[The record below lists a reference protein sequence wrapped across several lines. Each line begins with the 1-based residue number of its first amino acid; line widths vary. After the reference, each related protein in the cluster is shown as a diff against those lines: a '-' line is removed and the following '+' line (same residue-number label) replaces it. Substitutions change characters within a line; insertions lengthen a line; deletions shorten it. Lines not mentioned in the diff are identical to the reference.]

1 MSFGQKRNP
10 TPNASQSQHQTNSNG
25 QIPDWLRCCNRCVQ
39 GRVSLITNCGH
50 LLCPNCFDNANNK
63 CCICGKSCS
72 VIELKPGFNGIPDE
86 VKMLLQPVEIYIK
99 NSQMKITQIAEFQ
112 KSHQNRLISN
122 LKLKMKKMNDKM
134 STTVKSQENE
144 ISSLKSEILQLRKIN
159 SQMQHGQNRAINS
172 PQNYSSHQQ
181 DNMWKNSGQSMQNL
195 QQVHENHHSD
205 FLSNFTPLK
214 NDTSKN
220 SPNIYQ
226 NQHQTP
232 SKFMYNSN
240 NLTAMSQNTNN
251 NYNSIPSSSQLPQP
265 IHSGHNISPKSSN
278 SMNPNLRMSMR
289 TPQSQQKL
297 NNSLTR
303 TPSPY
308 SLNTSQGNLA
318 GTPSPTNRSLNL
330 SSGSESFRSSTP
342 NLVNLHTSL
351 KSSQVLNNPSN
362 ENRPSP
368 HQQRPYTPN
377 SGNSSLESLSSSAED
392 MQTKASNALMRLSQ
406 SLAFKSMQNK

>member
-1 MSFGQKRNP
+1 MSFGQQRNP
-10 TPNASQSQHQTNSNG
+10 TPNVSQSQHPNNSNG
-25 QIPDWLRCCNRCVQ
+25 QIPDWLRCCNRCVH

-50 LLCPNCFDNANNK
+50 LLCSNCFDNVNNK
-63 CCICGKSCS
+63 CCICGKICS
-72 VIELKPGFNGIPDE
+72 VIELKPGFNGVPDE

-99 NSQMKITQIAEFQ
+99 NSQMKITQISEFQ

-159 SQMQHGQNRAINS
+159 SQMQHGQSRGINS
-172 PQNYSSHQQ
+172 SQNYSVHQQ
-181 DNMWKNSGQSMQNL
+181 DNLCKNTGQSMQN
-195 QQVHENHHSD
+195 QQQTQENHHSD

-220 SPNIYQ
+220 LPNIYQ
-226 NQHQTP
+226 SQHQTP
-232 SKFMYNSN
+232 SKF
-240 NLTAMSQNTNN
+240 
-251 NYNSIPSSSQLPQP
+251 ISQLPQP

-308 SLNTSQGNLA
+308 SLNTSQGNLV
-318 GTPSPTNRSLNL
+318 GTPSPTNMSLNL

-351 KSSQVLNNPSN
+351 KSSQVLNNHSN
-362 ENRPSP
+362 QNRPSP
-368 HQQRPYTPN
+368 QQQRPYTPN